1 MLNGRSKYIGA
12 AVTVVLLGLI
22 AWKIDLHEFAI
33 ALAGANYA
41 WILPAVAT
49 TSLSYVLRTVRWG
62 RILRPIRLLPF
73 RVLFPVLTIGFMTNN
88 LLPARMGELIR
99 AFLLSRRT
107 SIGGTVGLA
116 TILIERVFD
125 GLTLIAVLGAVALTF
140 PLPEGVRTAGLIAS
154 CIFVGMA
161 VISLIVLASER
172 RAVHVINAAMRP
184 LPMAIQRKFEG
195 KAESFLIG
203 LGVLR
208 RGHDVFAMVGWS
220 LVIWSIE
227 LTTYLLVLRGVHPIL
242 TSGTPLLAALLLMVS
257 VNLGTLIPSTPG
269 YIGVFQFFG
278 VLALRAFG
286 VSDESALAVATLA
299 HLVQWLPV
307 TALGLTFAAR
317 EGVRLQS
324 LRSLAED
331 LNPALE
337 LARAKE

>member
-1 MLNGRSKYIGA
+1 
-12 AVTVVLLGLI
+12 
-22 AWKIDLHEFAI
+22 
-33 ALAGANYA
+33 
-41 WILPAVAT
+41 
-49 TSLSYVLRTVRWG
+49 
-62 RILRPIRLLPF
+62 
-73 RVLFPVLTIGFMTNN
+73 
-88 LLPARMGELIR
+88 MGELIR

-172 RAVHVINAAMRP
+172 RAVHVINAAMQP

-324 LRSLAED
+324 LRSLAVD